1 MSVKSG
7 KNQVLAFLKEFH
19 DAPDF
24 DRLGAFF
31 VSDTTYQPLVP
42 TTAVF
47 SGRKAIIAALR
58 KQYLTY
64 YDCTCEIHA
73 CVGDNRHVFT
83 ERTDHVALYKDDRQV
98 ASRVCAVF
106 DCDDDDGQIVAW
118 REYWDTLHIARQMD
132 TEVDHVISAAG

>member
-1 MSVKSG
+1 MAVKSA
-7 KNQVLAFLKEFH
+7 KDQVLAFLEEFH

-24 DRLGAFF
+24 DRLGTFF
-31 VSDTTYQPLVP
+31 ASDATYQPLVP

-64 YDCTCEIHA
+64 YDCTCEIHV
-73 CVGDNRHVFT
+73 CLGDNRHVFT
-83 ERTDHVALYKDDRQV
+83 ERTDHVTLHKDDRQV

-106 DCDDDDGQIVAW
+106 DCDDDGQIVAW